1 LGSTEV
7 LVVGAGP
14 AGALAGLI
22 LARAGLAVRLVDR
35 ACFPRDKLC
44 GDTLNPGSLA
54 ILERHG
60 LATAVRERAI
70 PITGM
75 TVTGPGGSA
84 VSADYPLGLNGLA
97 ITRRHLDAILV
108 DAAAGGGV
116 RFDAGV
122 AAVAPVMSADGV
134 RVEGIRTARRGVH
147 EVLRSPVVIAADGRA
162 SRIGAAL
169 GLTRFA
175 PAPRRWAYGTYF
187 DGVEGLT
194 ARGEMHIR
202 PDGYLG
208 IAPLPGGRANVCV
221 VREARRNASRLD
233 SRAVVAAAVSSDSVL
248 RERFRRATR
257 AADVAILGPLA
268 VDASTAGVPG
278 LLLAGD
284 AAGFV
289 DPMTG
294 DGLRFALRG
303 AELAAE
309 AALAELSDGAP
320 AFDRLRV
327 ARAREFGA
335 KWRVNRFLRA
345 LVGCPGALDVAARLA
360 RCWSTPVE
368 YLIGVAADL
377 PSLKAQGLRPKA

>member
-1 LGSTEV
+1 MGSTDV

-14 AGALAGLI
+14 AGALAALI
-22 LARAGLAVRLVDR
+22 LARAGVTVRLIDR

-54 ILERHG
+54 ILERHA

-70 PITGM
+70 AITGM
-75 TVTGPGGSA
+75 TVTGPGGIA
-84 VSADYPLGLNGLA
+84 VSADYPRGLNGLA
-97 ITRRHLDAILV
+97 IARRHLDVLLV
-108 DAAAGGGV
+108 RAAAGEGV
-116 RFDAGV
+116 MFDAGV
-122 AAVAPVMSADGV
+122 AAVAPMMSADGV
-134 RVEGIRTARRGVH
+134 RVAGIRAACRGR
-147 EVLRSPVVIAADGRA
+147 EDVLRAPVVIAADGRA

-175 PAPRRWAYGTYF
+175 LTPRRWAYGTYF
-187 DGVEGLT
+187 EGVEGLT

-202 PDGYLG
+202 PDGYVG
-208 IAPLPGGRANVCV
+208 VAPLPGGNANVCV
-221 VREARRNASRLD
+221 VREALRGASRFD
-233 SRAVVAAAVSSDSVL
+233 PRTIVSEAVSSDPAL
-248 RERFRRATR
+248 HTRFRRAAR
-257 AADVAILGPLA
+257 VADVTVLGPLA
-268 VDASTAGVPG
+268 VDASSAGVPG

-309 AALAELSDGAP
+309 AALVELSNGVP

-327 ARAREFGA
+327 ARAREFA
-335 KWRVNRFLRA
+335 VKWRVNRALRT
-345 LVGCPGALDVAARLA
+345 LVGSPRALDVAARVA
-360 RCWSTPVE
+360 GRWSAPVA
-368 YLIGVAADL
+368 YLIGFAGDVPPPIPDA
-377 PSLKAQGLRPKA
+377 SGLTR